1 VIEPRQKTLTRPLH
15 VAILGKSNRHGGG
28 ASKCSELLAEG
39 LISLGH
45 ETDRFTVHRPV
56 EDPGGRVVLGKIGAG
71 LARRG
76 HAIARRLL
84 GGEFLPIELP
94 AVRSWPRRYDVV
106 HINDH
111 WQAVSPWTMA
121 WLARRVPTVL
131 TLHDASY
138 FTGGCLYPHECG
150 RFADGCGACPQ
161 RQTMGMPVDMTRAS
175 WWLKR
180 WILASAPLHLTA
192 PSRWMARLAASS
204 HWVSQL
210 PEVITNCARAA
221 FRPGA
226 REAGRA
232 RLGLDPTD
240 RAVLIGASSLT
251 DPRKGAML
259 AVDAINRAADHHTIT
274 ILLGKNPETVRAAL
288 HSRVVVAG
296 YIDDDNRLAEVY
308 AAADAFLF
316 PSLTDNAP
324 LSVIESLLCGTPVIC
339 FARGG
344 TPELISS
351 GDDGDVV
358 PDITAEALAAALTRR
373 LRRQDGA
380 SVRDHVARAASRFS
394 LDRYGRDHVALYRRL
409 LDARHRQL

>member
-1 VIEPRQKTLTRPLH
+1 MAATRDPRSLR
-15 VAILGKSNRHGGG
+15 VAILGKSNHLGGG
-28 ASKCSELLAEG
+28 ASKCSELLAEV
-39 LISLGH
+39 LTCLGH
-45 ETDRFTVHRPV
+45 RVDRFTVQRTIN
-56 EDPGGRVVLGKIGAG
+56 DTGGRALFGRTV
-71 LARRG
+71 ARATRYVQG
-76 HAIARRLL
+76 VSRRFF
-84 GGEFLPIELP
+84 GGEFFPVELP
-94 AVRSWPRRYDVV
+94 LMYNWPRRYDVV

-192 PSRWMARLAASS
+192 PSRWMARMAASS
-204 HWVSQL
+204 HWVSPP
-210 PEVITNCARAA
+210 PEVITNCARPA
-221 FRPGA
+221 FQPGA

-259 AVDAINRAADHHTIT
+259 AVDAINRAADHHTT
-274 ILLGKNPETVRAAL
+274 AILLGKNPGTVRTAI
-288 HSRVVVAG
+288 HSRTVVAG

-308 AAADAFLF
+308 AAADVFLF
-316 PSLTDNAP
+316 PSLTDNGP

-344 TPELISS
+344 TPELIGSA
-351 GDDGDVV
+351 DDGDVV
-358 PDITAEALAAALTRR
+358 PDISAEALAAALTRR
-373 LRRQDGA
+373 LRRKDGA
-380 SVRDHVARAASRFS
+380 SARDDVSRAASRFS

-409 LDARHRQL
+409 IDERHRQL